1 MSKLWMILTIVPT
14 VACAGDPGTRPH
26 DMSAA
31 QHQSAAEQE
40 EAAGTAHGAQ
50 YDRAATKDSTI
61 CGQTG
66 TIGPSTQTGPPC
78 WTSRTNPTAQHAED
92 AKRHRELA
100 AKHRAASAALVEAE
114 QKACAG
120 IEEADRDA
128 SPFYHR
134 EDILSVKVAEE
145 TPGGAYSVGKSAAR
159 TIGATVVFRP
169 VPGLTAEWFQQEVNC
184 HLARAAA
191 VGHEMPEMSYCP
203 LVLKGVIA
211 TVSSTG
217 EGFAVRVTSDDKQT
231 AQEILRRA
239 RALVS
244 PAQ

>member
-50 YDRAATKDSTI
+50 YDPGATKDSTI

-66 TIGPSTQTGPPC
+66 TIRPSTQTGPPC
-78 WTSRTNPTAQHAED
+78 WTSRTNPTAQHAQD
-92 AKRHRELA
+92 AQRHRELA
-100 AKHRAASAALVEAE
+100 EKHRIASAALVEAE
-114 QKACAG
+114 KKACAG
-120 IEEADRDA
+120 IDEADRDT

-134 EDILSVKVAEE
+134 EDIVSVEAAERE
-145 TPGGAYSVGKSAAR
+145 APAYGKAPPSER
-159 TIGATVVFRP
+159 LVGATVIFRP
-169 VPGLTAEWFQQEVNC
+169 VPGLTAEWLQHEVNC
-184 HLARAAA
+184 HVARASAA
-191 VGHEMPEMSYCP
+191 GHEMPEMNYCP
-203 LVLKGVIA
+203 LVLKDVRA
-211 TVSSTG
+211 TASSTG
-217 EGFAVRVTSDDKQT
+217 EAFAVQVTSDNMQT

-239 RALVS
+239 RALVG